1 MAASAFLL
9 RHPTACAL
17 LSGAL
22 LIASFPRLHFYWLA
36 WVALAP
42 LLAVIIQRRARWCL
56 FFLGWL
62 TGAVFFA
69 GSCAWIYDVMRLH
82 GRLSVPVAAGVLLLF
97 ALVLG
102 VFVGL
107 FSLAVGELAR
117 RWQLAAL
124 LLAPFPWV
132 ALEWLRT
139 YVPFGG
145 FPWNLVGSAV
155 APEAGWIQPAAYT
168 GVYGVSFLVV
178 GVNALAAHCWLAPS
192 RRRLLLLGAVVILLA
207 GAAYGGRR
215 LPPVPTTETA
225 VLVQTNLPQL
235 EEFDP
240 DWAATHGDELAQL
253 EELTRAAAREQ
264 AAGRPALILWPEIPV
279 SLYFHQD
286 PVLRARL
293 VQLAQATRS
302 YLLVGIV
309 DFRSSADGRRQ
320 PTNSVVLLSPD
331 GGFVGQY
338 DKIHLVP
345 FGEYVPLGRWLGF
358 LEPLTAEVSDFVPGR
373 EPAALPA
380 GESRLGP
387 LICYEAI
394 FPGLVRRFAVEG
406 ADVLVNVSND
416 GWYGRSAALEQH
428 LNLARVRAVEN
439 RRFLL
444 RATNTG
450 ITAVVDPY
458 GRLVAR
464 AAVGTRTV
472 LGAGYAPRGEQSVY
486 TRHGDWLAALCALV
500 AVAALARKSWV
511 TAVEGDE

>member
-1 MAASAFLL
+1 MADSSFLL
-9 RHPTACAL
+9 RHPAACAA
-17 LSGAL
+17 LSGVF
-22 LIASFPRLHFYWLA
+22 LIACFPRLHFYGLA

-42 LLAVIIQRRARWCL
+42 LLAVLVQRRARGRM
-56 FFLGWL
+56 FFFGWL
-62 TGAVFFA
+62 AGAVFFA
-69 GSCAWIYDVMRLH
+69 GTCAWIYDVLRLH

-102 VFVGL
+102 IFFGL

-139 YVPFGG
+139 YAPFGG
-145 FPWNLVGSAV
+145 FPWNLLGSAV
-155 APEAGWIQPAAYT
+155 APEVGWIQPAAHT
-168 GVYGVSFLVV
+168 GVYGVSFLIV
-178 GVNALAAHCWLAPS
+178 GVNALAAYCWLAPS

-207 GAAYGGRR
+207 GAAYWGRR
-215 LPPVPTTETA
+215 LPPAPTSETA
-225 VLVQTNLPQL
+225 LLVQTNLPQTAY
-235 EEFDP
+235 DP
-240 DWAATHGDELAQL
+240 DWVAHHPNEMVELELMTRMSATADPAAH
-253 EELTRAAAREQ
+253 
-264 AAGRPALILWPEIPV
+264 PALIIWPEIPV
-279 SLYFHQD
+279 SLYFHED
-286 PVLRARL
+286 PVLRGRL
-293 VQLAQATRS
+293 LQLAQATRS
-302 YLLVGIV
+302 YLLVGV
-309 DFRSSADGRRQ
+309 VEFRTGADGRRH

-331 GGFVGQY
+331 GGLVGQY

-373 EPAALPA
+373 EPAVLPA
-380 GESRLGP
+380 GPARLGP

-394 FPGLVRRFAVEG
+394 FPGLARRFVVRG

-416 GWYGRSAALEQH
+416 GWYGESAALAQH

-450 ITAVVDPY
+450 LTAVVDPY
-458 GRLVAR
+458 GRIVAQ
-464 AAVGTRTV
+464 ATAHTRTV
-472 LGAGYAPRGEQSVY
+472 LGAGYAPRRELSSY
-486 TRHGDWLAALCALV
+486 ARHGDWFAALCALV
-500 AVAALARKSWV
+500 AVAALARKFWV
-511 TAVEGDE
+511 TAVEGNE